1 MRLYNTLT
9 RTLEEFTPRD
19 EGRVGIYTC
28 GPTVQDVP
36 HFGHARAAIV
46 PDVLRR
52 YLEHLGY
59 EVLHVRNITDIEDKI
74 ITRAQE
80 EGRLAAEVAETYG
93 RIYTDQISRL
103 GVLPPHIVPRATG
116 HVIEMI
122 ELVER
127 LIEREAAY
135 VGGDDV
141 LFAVRSFD
149 GYGKLSG
156 RNVDEL
162 RSGARVEPGEDK
174 RDPLDFT
181 LWKAAKPGE
190 PSWASPWGPGRP
202 GWHIECSAMAA
213 KYLGEGFD
221 IHTGGLDLVF
231 PHHENEIAQSEAA
244 TCRPFARF
252 WVHNG
257 LLSID
262 GEKMSKSLGNFI
274 TLEEVLAGHGANVLR
289 MFYLAAHYRSPVEV
303 SAERLE
309 EAHAAFDRWSAF
321 ERATRNLNH
330 ADEIQ
335 VDAVDEAEKRF
346 REAMDD
352 DLGTPAA
359 QAALFDL
366 VSAGHAHLAAGRH
379 AEAAAVRTA
388 LVHLGGVLGYSF
400 EEGGEASALVGP
412 LIEQVLQLR
421 QEARE
426 RRDFAT
432 ADAIRERLTALG
444 VTVEDSPEGARWH
457 LA

>member
-9 RTLEEFTPRD
+9 RSVEEFTPRD
-19 EGRVGIYTC
+19 EGRVGMYTC

-52 YLEHLGY
+52 YLEHVGY

-74 ITRAQE
+74 IARAQE
-80 EGRLAAEVAETYG
+80 DGRLPAEVAETYG
-93 RIYTDQISRL
+93 RIYTDQVARL
-103 GVLPPHIVPRATG
+103 GTLPPHVVPRATG
-116 HVIEMI
+116 HVVEMI
-122 ELVER
+122 ELIEQ
-127 LIEREAAY
+127 LIEAGAAY
-135 VGGDDV
+135 VGGEDV
-141 LFAVRSFD
+141 LFAVRSFT

-162 RSGARVEPGEDK
+162 RSGARIEPGEDK

-190 PSWASPWGPGRP
+190 PSWRSPWGRGRP

-213 KYLGEGFD
+213 KYLGASFD

-244 TCRPFARF
+244 TGQPFARF

-262 GEKMSKSLGNFI
+262 GEKMSKSLGNYI
-274 TLEEVLAGHGANVLR
+274 TLAEVLDRHGANVLR
-289 MFYLAAHYRSPVEV
+289 MFYLGAHYRSPVEL
-303 SAERLE
+303 SEGRLD
-309 EAHAAFDRWSAF
+309 EARAAFDRWSAF
-321 ERATRNLNH
+321 ERATRNLN
-330 ADEIQ
+330 DTGEVQ
-335 VDAVDEAEKRF
+335 VEAVAQARRGF
-346 REAMDD
+346 TEAMDD

-366 VSAGHAHLAAGRH
+366 VSAGHALLADGRH
-379 AEAAAVRTA
+379 AEAAAARIA
-388 LVHLGGVLGYSF
+388 LVELAGVLGYSF
-400 EEGGEASALVGP
+400 DEGGQAAALVGP
-412 LIEQVLQLR
+412 LVDEILHLR

-426 RRDFAT
+426 RRDFAA

-444 VTVEDSPEGARWH
+444 VTVEDSPEGPRWH